1 MPLFTV
7 DPDKCN
13 RDGIC
18 VAECPSGVI
27 LTASPKDVPM
37 PAPDAEDHCIRCGH
51 CVSVCPKGALKLSWL
66 APDECPPLDSEL
78 HLTQGQAEQFLN
90 SRRSIRAFRNKPVEH
105 EKLDKLLEIACGAPS
120 AKNEQP
126 WHWLVVEDAAE
137 VKRLAGM
144 VMDWVRMII
153 RERPEMAE
161 QMKLLRVLEA
171 WENGNERIC
180 RGAPHVIVVHG
191 DKNWPFGS
199 EDGAL
204 ALGHL
209 DLYART
215 MGLGTCW
222 GGYLYSAAN
231 NYPPLFEAMGL
242 PSGHRAYGAMM
253 VGYPKFKYPR
263 IPRRNPP
270 RVVWK

>member
-7 DPDKCN
+7 DPEKCN

-18 VAECPSGVI
+18 VAECPSHVI
-27 LTASPKDVPM
+27 LMSSPKDIPA
-37 PAPDAEDHCIRCGH
+37 PAPDAEEHCLQCGH
-51 CVSVCPKGALKLSWL
+51 CVSVCPEGALSLSWL
-66 APDECPPLDSEL
+66 EPDECSSLDPEL
-78 HLTQGQAEQFLN
+78 LLTPNQAEQFLA
-90 SRRSIRAFRNKPVEH
+90 SRRSIRTFRKKPVEH
-105 EKLDKLLEIACGAPS
+105 EKLLKLLEVACQAPS

-126 WHWLVVEDAAE
+126 WHWLVVEDTAQ
-137 VKRLAGM
+137 VRRLASL
-144 VMDWVRMII
+144 VIDWVRLII
-153 RERPEMAE
+153 QQRPKVAE
-161 QMKLLRVLEA
+161 QMKLPRILEE
-171 WENGNERIC
+171 WEKGDERIC

-191 DKNWPFGS
+191 DKDWPFGS

-204 ALGHL
+204 ALSHL
-209 DLYART
+209 DLYAPT

-253 VGYPKFKYPR
+253 VGYPRFKYPR
-263 IPRRNPP
+263 IPQRNPP
-270 RVVWK
+270 RVVWA